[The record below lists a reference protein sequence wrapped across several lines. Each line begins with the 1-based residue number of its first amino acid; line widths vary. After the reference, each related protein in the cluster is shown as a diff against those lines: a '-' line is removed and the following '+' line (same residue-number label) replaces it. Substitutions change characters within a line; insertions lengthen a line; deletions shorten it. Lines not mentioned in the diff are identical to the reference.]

1 MIPKD
6 APKVSEDKNIK
17 NVIAVMSG
25 KGGVGK
31 STVTTLL
38 AKELRK
44 KRIFSWSFRCRY
56 NWT

>member
-25 KGGVGK
+25 KGREIGRA
-31 STVTTLL
+31 S
-38 AKELRK
+38 
-44 KRIFSWSFRCRY
+44 CRERV
-56 NWT
+56 

>member
-1 MIPKD
+1 MIPKEV
-6 APKVSEDKNIK
+6 PKVKDDKNIK

-38 AKELRK
+38 AK
-44 KRIFSWSFRCRY
+44 S
-56 NWT
+56 

>member
-31 STVTTLL
+31 STVTTVL
-38 AKELRK
+38 AK
-44 KRIFSWSFRCRY
+44 
-56 NWT
+56 